1 MTIVQQFIL
10 LPPDLKKLISN
21 MLLPCSNIA
30 TIFKCRVEFPEKCT
44 WENLIIALT
53 AVKIFNDG
61 LQVDAPDPRYP
72 PAIYNPNHKKRNFE
86 EQIVSKL
93 VPPLKEPFVRP
104 SFTDRFEHSAT
115 VDVQTIIERPRRSFG
130 MHFPEAAP
138 FNIPGEI
145 APFDYSF
152 TTIQTLS
159 SLPNLA
165 NILIF
170 FKQLFKGDVKFGILN
185 RYGVV
190 QTKYTWG
197 GCSHGCN
204 ICNRQRKEKRKIP
217 LKGGLLVIISR
228 SDSVAKAIIG
238 REHMRNWTGKD
249 LLHRPVKTF
258 IDQSMYD

>member
-1 MTIVQQFIL
+1 
-10 LPPDLKKLISN
+10 
-21 MLLPCSNIA
+21 MLLPYSNIA
-30 TIFKCRVEFPEKCT
+30 TIFKCQAEFPENCT
-44 WENLIIALT
+44 WKNLIIALT
-53 AVKIFNDG
+53 AIKIFNTNRKTKTG
-61 LQVDAPDPRYP
+61 EPDPRYP
-72 PAIYNPNHKKRNFE
+72 PAIYNPNHKKRNFD

-93 VPPLKEPFVRP
+93 VPPMKEPYIRP

-115 VDVQTIIERPRRSFG
+115 VDVQKIIERPRRSFG
-130 MHFPEAAP
+130 MHFPEAVP
-138 FNIPGEI
+138 FNFPGKI

-159 SLPNLA
+159 SLPTLA

-217 LKGGLLVIISR
+217 LKGGLLVIIIR

-238 REHMRNWTGKD
+238 QKHMKYWTGKD
-249 LLHRPVKTF
+249 LLHRPVKTH
-258 IDQSMYD
+258 IDCCTPWSVT